1 VSEEESQSELHVVFD
16 GKNPILIVLLHRARN
31 YEQQYDRLLA
41 GLGMILTSVCNVVH
55 CGGAQGRCRG

>member
-1 VSEEESQSELHVVFD
+1 ME
-16 GKNPILIVLLHRARN
+16 KNPILIVLLHRARN